1 LTPKGFAPGQATVEQ
16 VHGTF
21 VHIPAGVVFARDLG
35 GEGSPIVCVHG
46 LGGSHLNWVPPA
58 PPLAALGSVSAF
70 DLPGFGYSPPS
81 RSYSMQQHARVT
93 IEYLEHLDEPALLIG
108 NSMGGLVSILV
119 AAQRPDL
126 LTGLVLLAPAVA
138 PRWGDP
144 RIDPVV
150 SRRLLLQGI
159 PGVGIP
165 MIEKYWRST
174 TARQQIADTL
184 AVVCHHPERI
194 PAELLTESLEMTE
207 IRRRQP
213 WAIEAIVRSGRSTGF
228 TVARRQEFRQ
238 VVERVT
244 TPTLLI
250 QGEFDRVI
258 PGSGVERLAELRP
271 DWTHVLMKD
280 VGHCPQLE
288 APTEFTRFVAEWRST
303 AGLAANAPGK
313 QR

>member
-1 LTPKGFAPGQATVEQ
+1 M
-16 VHGTF
+16 
-21 VHIPAGVVFARDLG
+21 R
-35 GEGSPIVCVHG
+35 
-46 LGGSHLNWVPPA
+46 
-58 PPLAALGSVSAF
+58 
-70 DLPGFGYSPPS
+70 
-81 RSYSMQQHARVT
+81 RHAQVT
-93 IEYLEHLDEPALLIG
+93 IEYLEHLAEPALVIG

-144 RIDPVV
+144 RIDPIV

-165 MIEKYWRST
+165 MIEKYWQST
-174 TARQQIADTL
+174 SARRQIADTL

-194 PAELLTESLEMTE
+194 PRYVLPDSLEMTE

-228 TVARRQEFRQ
+228 TVTRRKELRQ
-238 VVERVT
+238 AVQSIT

-258 PGSGVERLAELRP
+258 PGSGVERLAEWRP
-271 DWTHVLMKD
+271 DWTHIVMND

-288 APTEFTRFVAEWRST
+288 APEEFAQIVSAWSPNHLDGRSVSI
-303 AGLAANAPGK
+303 PGK
-313 QR
+313 QGLAPD

>member
-1 LTPKGFAPGQATVEQ
+1 M
-16 VHGTF
+16 
-21 VHIPAGVVFARDLG
+21 R
-35 GEGSPIVCVHG
+35 
-46 LGGSHLNWVPPA
+46 
-58 PPLAALGSVSAF
+58 
-70 DLPGFGYSPPS
+70 
-81 RSYSMQQHARVT
+81 RHAQVT
-93 IEYLEHLDEPALLIG
+93 IEYLEQLAEPALVIG
-108 NSMGGLVSILV
+108 NSMGGLVSLLV

-126 LTGLVLLAPAVA
+126 LTGLILLAPAVA

-150 SRRLLLQGI
+150 SRRLLMQGI

-174 TARQQIADTL
+174 SARQQIADTL

-194 PAELLTESLEMTE
+194 PPEVLPESLEMTE

-228 TVARRQEFRQ
+228 TVTRRKELRHA
-238 VVERVT
+238 VLSIT

-258 PGSGVERLAELRP
+258 PGSGVERLAEWRP
-271 DWTHVLMKD
+271 DWTHTVMND

-288 APTEFTRFVAEWRST
+288 APEEFARIVSAWLPNWLDGRSVSI
-303 AGLAANAPGK
+303 PGK
-313 QR
+313 QGLASD

>member
-1 LTPKGFAPGQATVEQ
+1 M
-16 VHGTF
+16 
-21 VHIPAGVVFARDLG
+21 R
-35 GEGSPIVCVHG
+35 
-46 LGGSHLNWVPPA
+46 
-58 PPLAALGSVSAF
+58 
-70 DLPGFGYSPPS
+70 
-81 RSYSMQQHARVT
+81 RHAQVT
-93 IEYLEHLDEPALLIG
+93 IEYLEHLAEPALVIG

-165 MIEKYWRST
+165 MIEKYWQST
-174 TARQQIADTL
+174 SARQQIADTL
-184 AVVCHHPERI
+184 AVVCQHPERI
-194 PAELLTESLEMTE
+194 PPDVLPESLEMTE

-228 TVARRQEFRQ
+228 TVTRRKELRQ
-238 VVERVT
+238 AVQSIT
-244 TPTLLI
+244 TPTLLV

-258 PGSGVERLAELRP
+258 PGSGVERLAEWRP
-271 DWTHVLMKD
+271 DWTHIVMKD

-288 APTEFTRFVAEWRST
+288 APEEFSRIVSAWLPNWLDGRSVSI
-303 AGLAANAPGK
+303 PGK
-313 QR
+313 QGLAPD